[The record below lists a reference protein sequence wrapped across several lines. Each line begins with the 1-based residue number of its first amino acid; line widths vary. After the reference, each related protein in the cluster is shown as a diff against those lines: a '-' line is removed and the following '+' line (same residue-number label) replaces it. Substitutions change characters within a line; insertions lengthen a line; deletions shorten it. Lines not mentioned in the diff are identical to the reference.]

1 MHESFFGLQKRPFL
15 AVPTLDRYCPVASQE
30 TAFQSCA
37 RAITRGDGPVAI
49 LGGTGLGKSMLCL
62 RIGEVFRRSFEVILL
77 ASSQICSRRALLQ
90 SLLFELR
97 MPYRDLSEGE
107 LRLSLLDRL
116 QPSNENPSDGLVLIV
131 DEAQTLSIKLL
142 EELRLITNL
151 TRDGSPRVRLV
162 LCGTLRLEEMLGHPQ
177 LESLNQRLAC
187 RSYLAPLNQHETLC
201 YLTHK
206 VELCGAT
213 IQSTFT
219 EDSMRL
225 IHRATDGIPR
235 LIDQLADQ
243 SLRLAAESRQ
253 RPVSAAAVEAAWSS
267 LQQIPLPWSDTGIPI
282 EHHESSIEYGS
293 LADEGESDFANDDS
307 SIAASNSQS
316 EADNPS
322 HSVESTS
329 LSFENLSFKNP
340 VASPIPSAGM
350 GLSRVAPLVNQSSTP
365 SHQPSVESDAWD
377 DFVNPSDR
385 RFETGAIEDYV
396 EDMLDYSFESTPQ
409 LTSPPEL
416 APPPETVDFEP
427 AALESTHAEVTY
439 AEETDEGETCTQETQ
454 ESIAIQ
460 SWSHVDE
467 SVNAYVEH
475 SPSNEPSETS
485 PSFVLDDLFGSDF
498 DDEVDVQGDTNRRF
512 EVLQPIS
519 DNHPNLAFEYNSF
532 SQFDQEQILQPY
544 SELLDSLS
552 TANLEAMTLD
562 PNDSLDKVANA
573 WKPAEA
579 SSQDDFEGGLAR
591 QTRSTILSFADL
603 QEVHHPLVSDDRD
616 LLIVEDDLPAH
627 GSDLDMSVKEP
638 AAVQPYKQL
647 FSKLRG

>member
-77 ASSQICSRRALLQ
+77 ASSQICTRRALLQ
-90 SLLFELR
+90 NLLFELR

-151 TRDGSPRVRLV
+151 TRDGVPRVRLV
-162 LCGTLRLEEMLGHPQ
+162 LCGTLRLEEIFGHPQ

-267 LQQIPLPWSDTGIPI
+267 LQQIPLPWSDIGTPI
-282 EHHESSIEYGS
+282 QRHETSIEYGS
-293 LADEGESDFANDDS
+293 LTDEGENDFANDDAS
-307 SIAASNSQS
+307 SLVLPSNS
-316 EADNPS
+316 E
-322 HSVESTS
+322 ERYLSTTDENAS
-329 LSFENLSFKNP
+329 LPTEHFSFLNP

-350 GLSRVAPLVNQSSTP
+350 GLSRIAPLANQPTQSPET
-365 SHQPSVESDAWD
+365 SVDSDAWD

-385 RFETGAIEDYV
+385 RLETGTIEDYV
-396 EDMLDYSFESTPQ
+396 EDMLDYSFVSSPQ
-409 LTSPPEL
+409 PALSPD
-416 APPPETVDFEP
+416 TVNFEP
-427 AALESTHAEVTY
+427 AALEPTFDQPTY
-439 AEETDEGETCTQETQ
+439 ALETTVPDSLATGTASQDSEINQSEPLTWNGQLETQ
-454 ESIAIQ
+454 
-460 SWSHVDE
+460 
-467 SVNAYVEH
+467 
-475 SPSNEPSETS
+475 PS
-485 PSFVLDDLFGSDF
+485 LDLEDLFGSDF
-498 DDEVDVQGDTNRRF
+498 EDEVDIQGETSHQI
-512 EVLQPIS
+512 EIHAPIP
-519 DNHPNLAFEYNSF
+519 DIDHNLSFEYHSIAEP
-532 SQFDQEQILQPY
+532 EQDETLQPY
-544 SELLDSLS
+544 SELLDTLS
-552 TANLEAMTLD
+552 MANLEAMTLD
-562 PNDSLDKVANA
+562 PSESLDTLSNA
-573 WKPAEA
+573 WKPSEA
-579 SSQDDFEGGLAR
+579 LSQDDFEGGLSR

-627 GSDLDMSVKEP
+627 GSDLDMTVKET
-638 AAVQPYKQL
+638 AAAQPYKQL

>member
-30 TAFQSCA
+30 AAFQSCA
-37 RAITRGDGPVAI
+37 RAITRGEGPVAI

-151 TRDGSPRVRLV
+151 TRDGVPRVRLV

-187 RSYLAPLNQHETLC
+187 RSYLSPLNQHETIC

-206 VELCGAT
+206 VELCGAS

-219 EDSMRL
+219 DDAMRL

-253 RPVSAAAVEAAWSS
+253 RPVSTASVESAWSS
-267 LQQIPLPWSDTGIPI
+267 LQQIPLPWSDSGTPI
-282 EHHESSIEYGS
+282 ENQHSSIEYGS
-293 LADEGESDFANDDS
+293 LSDEEDSDFAVERNLTLDTITQAESHD
-307 SIAASNSQS
+307 ANTSQS
-316 EADNPS
+316 DTSIPS
-322 HSVESTS
+322 EPVPFMSI
-329 LSFENLSFKNP
+329 

-350 GLSRVAPLVNQSSTP
+350 GLSRVAPLVNPPSTTP
-365 SHQPSVESDAWD
+365 IEPSVETEAWD
-377 DFVNPSDR
+377 DFVAPSER
-385 RFETGAIEDYV
+385 RFETGIIEDYV
-396 EDMLDYSFESTPQ
+396 DDMLDYSLESSPTP
-409 LTSPPEL
+409 TPP
-416 APPPETVDFEP
+416 ADTIDFEP
-427 AALESTHAEVTY
+427 IEFLPTPI
-439 AEETDEGETCTQETQ
+439 QEIVPEPVPRQ
-454 ESIAIQ
+454 EWYSPEAT
-460 SWSHVDE
+460 SHV
-467 SVNAYVEH
+467 
-475 SPSNEPSETS
+475 P
-485 PSFVLDDLFGSDF
+485 DDLFGSDF
-498 DDEVDVQGDTNRRF
+498 DDEIDVQVESNRF
-512 EVLQPIS
+512 LDASEPVAQNTP
-519 DNHPNLAFEYNSF
+519 DLAYEYSSF
-532 SQFDQEQILQPY
+532 STLDQDEILQPY

-562 PNDSLDKVANA
+562 PNDSLDNVTNA
-573 WKPAEA
+573 WKPAEVA
-579 SSQDDFEGGLAR
+579 SQDDFEGGLAR

-603 QEVHHPLVSDDRD
+603 QEVHHPLVADDRD

-627 GSDLDMSVKEP
+627 GSTTDVSEKEP

>member
-30 TAFQSCA
+30 AAFQSCA
-37 RAITRGDGPVAI
+37 RAITRGEGPVAI

-116 QPSNENPSDGLVLIV
+116 QPSNENPTDGLVLIV
-131 DEAQTLSIKLL
+131 DEAQTLSVKLL

-151 TRDGSPRVRLV
+151 TRDGVPRVRLV
-162 LCGTLRLEEMLGHPQ
+162 LCGTLRLEEMLGNPQ

-187 RSYLAPLNQHETLC
+187 RSYLSPLNQHETIC

-206 VELCGAT
+206 VELCGAS

-219 EDSMRL
+219 DGAMRL

-253 RPVSAAAVEAAWSS
+253 RPVSASAVESAWSS
-267 LQQIPLPWSDTGIPI
+267 LQQLPLPWSDTGTPI
-282 EHHESSIEYGS
+282 ESQSTSIEYGS
-293 LADEGESDFANDDS
+293 LTDDEETEFAVDLAPSLPTILHTDGRDSSESDCS
-307 SIAASNSQS
+307 SSARPEPAPFNIA
-316 EADNPS
+316 
-322 HSVESTS
+322 
-329 LSFENLSFKNP
+329 

-350 GLSRVAPLVNQSSTP
+350 GLSRVAPVVTPTTTP
-365 SHQPSVESDAWD
+365 SSEPSVESDAWD
-377 DFVNPSDR
+377 EFVAPSNR

-396 EDMLDYSFESTPQ
+396 DDMLDYSLESSPTP
-409 LTSPPEL
+409 
-416 APPPETVDFEP
+416 APPPDTVDFEP
-427 AALESTHAEVTY
+427 VAFYSDPVQQQEPESEMSQESY
-439 AEETDEGETCTQETQ
+439 TQE
-454 ESIAIQ
+454 A
-460 SWSHVDE
+460 
-467 SVNAYVEH
+467 
-475 SPSNEPSETS
+475 NE
-485 PSFVLDDLFGSDF
+485 LFGSDF
-498 DDEVDVQGDTNRRF
+498 DDEIIVETEAVRRPDGLEPFTLDDTN
-512 EVLQPIS
+512 
-519 DNHPNLAFEYNSF
+519 LAYEYHSL
-532 SQFDQEQILQPY
+532 STMDPGEILQPY
-544 SELLDSLS
+544 SDLLDTLS

-562 PNDSLDKVANA
+562 PHDSLDTVTNA
-573 WKPAEA
+573 WKPAEVA
-579 SSQDDFEGGLAR
+579 PQAEFDGSLAR

-603 QEVHHPLVSDDRD
+603 QEVHHPLVVDDRD

-627 GSDLDMSVKEP
+627 GSSSHTSETEP
-638 AAVQPYKQL
+638 AAIQPYKQL